1 MKENLFNMLK
11 TILLVGLGGAIGS
24 IFRYVTHWITSK
36 YFLHTFPLS
45 TFIVNVIGS
54 LLIGILIGYIGKYFP
69 ENHPLK
75 FLLIVGFCGG
85 FTTFSSFALENYNLF
100 QNNQQVMAYLYII
113 TSIILTITAVGI
125 GNYLSKFL

>member
-1 MKENLFNMLK
+1 MLK
-11 TILLVGLGGAIGS
+11 TILLVGIGGAVGS
-24 IFRYVTHWITSK
+24 IFRYLTHWIT
-36 YFLHTFPLS
+36 T
-45 TFIVNVIGS
+45 
-54 LLIGILIGYIGKYFP
+54 KYFP

-85 FTTFSSFALENYNLF
+85 FTTFSSFAIENYNLF